1 MSSNIQD
8 AVQNEVRSI
17 PGRLG
22 RFFQRL
28 PVVTYSVAAVSGVVF
43 LVDLV
48 LTILFQNHPLA
59 RAFGLAPSKVFQAQ
73 CGKDRD
79 QSFGLFRGGEYLQGA
94 SNPFENTCIP
104 VIFKQIGDA
113 GLVRVGSPVWRLL
126 TYPLVHYGI
135 FHILFNLMVLLPLS
149 TTAEKRVG
157 SVQYVYMLGVLFTFL
172 PGILYASLIHLI
184 FRSSE
189 THVASGTSGWVF
201 ALIAWECCRVEGP
214 RSFLGLF
221 QISSQLF
228 PPVLLVLTELLF
240 PQSSFFGH
248 VACMAFG
255 YLYAYGKLNTLIPS
269 TEWFN
274 RMQHRA
280 PFSWMTTSPRFID
293 INDAQDTG
301 SFLPVFFDSST
312 TTTSTLGGPQPSAP
326 TASRQH
332 YVTIADVEEDG
343 FPPYSPPAVEGAG
356 PQSGSPSDKQPLF
369 PGKGQRLDHQ

>member
-8 AVQNEVRSI
+8 AVRNEVRSV

-48 LTILFQNHPLA
+48 LTILLQNHPLA

-73 CGKDRD
+73 
-79 QSFGLFRGGEYLQGA
+79 L
-94 SNPFENTCIP
+94 
-104 VIFKQIGDA
+104 
-113 GLVRVGSPVWRLL
+113 WRLL

-172 PGILYASLIHLI
+172 PGILYASLIHLV

-255 YLYAYGKLNTLIPS
+255 YLYAYGKLNALIPS

-274 RMQHRA
+274 RMQDRA
-280 PFSWMTTSPRFID
+280 PFCWMTASPRFID

-301 SFLPVFFDSST
+301 SFLPVFFDPST
-312 TTTSTLGGPQPSAP
+312 TTTSTTLGGPQPSAP